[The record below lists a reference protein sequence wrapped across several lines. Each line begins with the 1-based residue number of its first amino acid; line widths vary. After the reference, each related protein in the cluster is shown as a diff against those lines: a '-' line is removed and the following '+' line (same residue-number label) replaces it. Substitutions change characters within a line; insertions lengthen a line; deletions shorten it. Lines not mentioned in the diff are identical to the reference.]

1 METKDGSEAAL
12 LKIGDRRI
20 HIQSPLQEVFDASSL
35 TWEIHLDP
43 HSKYSALKIAHIPW
57 HRMNQFVQGESERS
71 DAPTNFRVQW
81 KKTKAPD
88 SLKRVN
94 NDCFLTQIGFWC
106 CYGPLDYRGQVPKIH
121 SKRRAIKGK
130 HFVGCQCHF
139 VVNQLYLFPEVARI
153 SYIQFQHIDGADNIC
168 HGKFYEGPLNKLKFA
183 PWLSTQMKEWIC
195 SMLHKGFTPQQVFAQ
210 HIQSAERGSMLRNTD
225 GTRDVFLT
233 MRDVLNIACTMENA
247 SLHTHHDDAI
257 SVRNWVIDNPTN
269 VFSYQAM
276 NENKGEAFIL
286 GIQTRWQLE
295 MLSKYGHNSLLA
307 MDATFGTNKYKFH
320 LYTILVFDAFRNG
333 VPIAWIITSS
343 CCCSDIAKWLTKLRN
358 RVLDHNKGWEPNAFM
373 VDDAEAEIQALRKV
387 FGIGTPILLCI
398 WHVRRAWLKNLI
410 KKVPDYSRRADMF
423 RQLGLIM
430 NTGGTP
436 CRSSYEKECQ
446 AHKLLDTFFVEY
458 ASEVSFIDYFKRE
471 WLPRI
476 GMWIRA
482 SRMMKHANQDTNGSI
497 ESYHGL
503 LKRKF
508 LCDKR
513 SIHGRRIDW
522 LIKGLVGSCH
532 SYFWY
537 QEMLK
542 DVGFKQN
549 FRIMDVVKN
558 SLARA
563 LEIPDEYVRFHGDDH
578 KHAKV
583 LSLSKKLHFYIVL
596 NADIEWAT
604 CTCDWALKGNLC
616 KHQVKVMMLIG
627 VSCWIESSTK
637 STLSN
642 DLNYNDEDVD
652 FVHDTNTTGK
662 ETNHEELIA
671 RIQQT
676 MLQSLQVAGIEVP
689 LLEHIHRCA
698 MQMLTS
704 VQQIKA
710 SESCMP
716 THPCGQLQHIEDGFG
731 TSLKRA
737 KPFIEKQSVR
747 RKQICTDGVEDVE
760 SFPSRPRNKR
770 VTMQIQLDMRA
781 NAEDK

>member
-1 METKDGSEAAL
+1 
-12 LKIGDRRI
+12 
-20 HIQSPLQEVFDASSL
+20 
-35 TWEIHLDP
+35 
-43 HSKYSALKIAHIPW
+43 
-57 HRMNQFVQGESERS
+57 
-71 DAPTNFRVQW
+71 
-81 KKTKAPD
+81 
-88 SLKRVN
+88 
-94 NDCFLTQIGFWC
+94 
-106 CYGPLDYRGQVPKIH
+106 
-121 SKRRAIKGK
+121 
-130 HFVGCQCHF
+130 
-139 VVNQLYLFPEVARI
+139 
-153 SYIQFQHIDGADNIC
+153 
-168 HGKFYEGPLNKLKFA
+168 
-183 PWLSTQMKEWIC
+183 
-195 SMLHKGFTPQQVFAQ
+195 MLHKGFTPQQVFAQ

-295 MLSKYGHNSLLA
+295 MHSKYGHNSLLA

-476 GMWIRA
+476 G
-482 SRMMKHANQDTNGSI
+482 
-497 ESYHGL
+497 
-503 LKRKF
+503 
-508 LCDKR
+508 
-513 SIHGRRIDW
+513 
-522 LIKGLVGSCH
+522 
-532 SYFWY
+532 
-537 QEMLK
+537 
-542 DVGFKQN
+542 
-549 FRIMDVVKN
+549 
-558 SLARA
+558 
-563 LEIPDEYVRFHGDDH
+563 
-578 KHAKV
+578 
-583 LSLSKKLHFYIVL
+583 
-596 NADIEWAT
+596 
-604 CTCDWALKGNLC
+604 
-616 KHQVKVMMLIG
+616 
-627 VSCWIESSTK
+627 VSCWTESSTK
-637 STLSN
+637 STPSN

-652 FVHDTNTTGK
+652 FLHDTNTTGK